1 MCCLR
6 KGGGVL
12 LALHVA
18 LVVVSP
24 HKDNT
29 LLLTAV
35 PKTISFCFSFANVDV
50 LRVLFS
56 DTAATCVGDFEQVW
70 GGGGQPGDIRVAY
83 KGI

>member
-1 MCCLR
+1 M
-6 KGGGVL
+6 
-12 LALHVA
+12 
-18 LVVVSP
+18 VVSP

-29 LLLTAV
+29 LLLTAA

-70 GGGGQPGDIRVAY
+70 GGRGSAWRHQGSLQRDMTQWNRVMTSRKWTTPA
-83 KGI
+83 